1 MNLLKRF
8 SETHD
13 EVFRAAVSKVHA
25 VTPKSKFYIKKLAGH
40 GDDYFNDEWWVQV
53 TEAGGASEGEWQNVT
68 DYTSSTGLFTV
79 GADFTANIEVGDEFI
94 FIHEYQYALGARD
107 DAALGVAANDDN
119 IHSVIS
125 MEKGII
131 DRAGNLNDAAPAMN
145 AAPGDTDT
153 LVEHVK
159 ALRETVGQEPLDND
173 DSLHTSIGQRDAAAT
188 ADDLSD
194 IATTTAQSK
203 LRRLLLRFSA
213 NAFSATIQGSA
224 RTDVETMFGE
234 LATYF
239 VASGGA
245 FADKVNNKTLRT
257 NLEDILQDF
266 FLTVGCDGANEFK
279 TTIQAAAATQTTI
292 EAALDALATY
302 FSASGAVWGVQ
313 QNNQTSRTNLEQ
325 VWEDYLAVVGVDGTN
340 VLTNINNVAA
350 ATFNAQNQA
359 FATLWGADGANAF
372 DPTIQGATKAN
383 LDLALEALA
392 DYNAASGAAISVQMN
407 NQTAR
412 TNFEAVWEDL
422 ITLIGVPT
430 TTQLTNINNSAN
442 VTFDAIWQK
451 FATLWAADGANAFNP
466 TIQGGART
474 DLETALNNLATYF
487 SAAAAAMSLQ
497 VNNQTARTNLEQAL
511 EDYFTVIGCDGTN
524 VFNPTIDGTA
534 RTTLDTALQALWD
547 GIQNGG
553 VKNVMINRDMPYL
566 TEFWET
572 EALAAN
578 KWEET
583 LDGAGTGTF
592 TAVADEGVMLYRLLT
607 GALANNDAILN
618 SKYRWMVIPSMFGDT
633 DTPMCSLSFE
643 FQARFTNED
652 LTSNQYVTLGFTE
665 AKNNDNDAAAGN
677 DIAAFIFKATDTLST
692 RTSVNG
698 VDEDNDVSSGI
709 VLTDLNR
716 FKIVVGEDEI
726 LFYINGT
733 LVATH
738 NTTIPNMA
746 MYLLFG
752 TRPEGAA
759 ATTLDVSGIRAW
771 YGEVV

>member
-1 MNLLKRF
+1 MPSIQNWMKRLL
-8 SETHD
+8 ETHD
-13 EVFRAAVSKVHA
+13 EVFRAPVSTA
-25 VTPKSKFYIKKLAGH
+25 SGTPTLTFYVDDLAGY
-40 GDDYFNDEWWVQV
+40 GDDYFNGEWWVQV
-53 TEAGGASEGEWQNVT
+53 TKGSTTPPEGQWRNIT
-68 DYTSSTGLFTV
+68 GYDSDTGLFTV
-79 GADFTANIEVGDEFI
+79 SPAFGADIAVSDELL

-107 DAALGVAANDDN
+107 DT
-119 IHSVIS
+119 
-125 MEKGII
+125 
-131 DRAGNLNDAAPAMN
+131 APAMN
-145 AAPGDTDT
+145 VAPADTDS
-153 LVEHVK
+153 VIQHVK

-173 DSLHTSIGQRDAAAT
+173 DSLHTSLGQQNATAT

-203 LRRLLLRFSA
+203 LSRLLLRFSA
-213 NAFSATIQGSA
+213 NAFSATIRGSA
-224 RTDVETMFGE
+224 KTDVEGMFGE
-234 LATYF
+234 MATYF

-340 VLTNINNVAA
+340 VLTNINNAAA

-359 FATLWGADGANAF
+359 FAKLWGADAANAF

-412 TNFEAVWEDL
+412 TNFELVWEDL

-430 TTQLTNINNSAN
+430 TTQLTNINNGAN
-442 VTFDAIWQK
+442 VTFDAVWQK
-451 FATLWAADGANAFNP
+451 FATLWAANGANAFNP
-466 TIQGGART
+466 TIQGSART
-474 DLETALNNLATYF
+474 DLETALNTLATYF
-487 SAAAAAMSLQ
+487 SATAAAMSLQ

-511 EDYFTVIGCDGTN
+511 DDYFTVIGCDGTN
-524 VFNPTIDGTA
+524 EFNPTIDGTA

-572 EALAAN
+572 EALVAN
-578 KWEET
+578 KWET
-583 LDGAGTGTF
+583 TVDAGGAEAF
-592 TAVADEGVMLYRLLT
+592 AVADGYMYYDLNT
-607 GALANNDAILN
+607 GAGANDDVLLN
-618 SKYRWMVIPSMFGDT
+618 SKYRW
-633 DTPMCSLSFE
+633 
-643 FQARFTNED
+643 QARPTTFSDTN
-652 LTSNQYVTLGFTE
+652 TSIEKLVLEFEVKVIGTLLNITNANFVLGLAET
-665 AKNNDNDAAAGN
+665 KDNDNTDNNLAVFTLVVDALTARTDNDGAA
-677 DIAAFIFKATDTLST
+677 
-692 RTSVNG
+692 
-698 VDEDNDVSSGI
+698 DEDTAIAGI
-709 VLTDLNR
+709 TLTNWNK
-716 FKIVVGEDEI
+716 FKIEVYATGYK
-726 LFYINGT
+726 FYINET
-733 LVATH
+733 LEATH
-738 NTTIPNMA
+738 TTAVPDEA
-746 MYLLFG
+746 MYIVFG
-752 TRPEGAA
+752 NRSDGVGAVG
-759 ATTLDVSGIRAW
+759 LDVANVRAW
-771 YGEVV
+771 YEEVV